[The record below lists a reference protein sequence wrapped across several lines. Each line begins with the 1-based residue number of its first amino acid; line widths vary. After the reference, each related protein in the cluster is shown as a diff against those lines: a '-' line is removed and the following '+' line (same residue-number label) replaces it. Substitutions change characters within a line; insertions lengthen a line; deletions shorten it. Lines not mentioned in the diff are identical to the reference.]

1 MSDHHAGRDEA
12 PAHDEGDDPRGARIA
27 RWIRDARAGDEA
39 ARQRLFEAGRS
50 YLAVAAG
57 FHLQPRLRAKV
68 DVSDIVQESLLD
80 AHRGFDRFAGSTAGE
95 WLAWLRRIA
104 ARNSLD
110 AAKRWRG
117 AAKRDAG
124 REVPLGGA
132 DSAAGGFEPAAH
144 ESSPSMRVLRGEEE
158 IRLAEALATLPPPQR
173 QVILLRNVERLPFEE
188 VAERMDRSAGA
199 CRMLWMRA
207 LEALRERLDAGPA
220 ED

>member
-1 MSDHHAGRDEA
+1 MSDHPAGRDDE
-12 PAHDEGDDPRGARIA
+12 PADDEVPDARGARIE
-27 RWIRDARAGDEA
+27 RWIRDARAGDDA

-80 AHRGFDRFAGSTAGE
+80 AHRGFDRFAGSTTGE
-95 WLAWLRRIA
+95 WLAWLKRIA
-104 ARNSLD
+104 ATNALD

-132 DSAAGGFEPAAH
+132 DSAVGAPEPLAMQ
-144 ESSPSMRVLRGEEE
+144 SSPSQRVIHGEEE
-158 IRLAEALATLPPPQR
+158 VLLAEALATLSPLHR
-173 QVILLRNVERLPFEE
+173 EVILLRNVERLPFEE
-188 VAERMDRSAGA
+188 VAERLGRSPGA

-207 LEALRERLDAGPA
+207 LATLRERLDPGPE

>member
-1 MSDHHAGRDEA
+1 MSDHPPGRVEA
-12 PAHDEGDDPRGARIA
+12 PADEEGDAARGARIA
-27 RWIRDARAGDEA
+27 RWLRDARAGDET

-57 FHLQPRLRAKV
+57 FHLQSRLRAKV

-104 ARNSLD
+104 ARNALD

-132 DSAAGGFEPAAH
+132 DSATGGFEPVAP
-144 ESSPSMRVLRGEEE
+144 ESSPSGRFLRGEEE
-158 IRLAEALATLPPPQR
+158 LRLAEALAALPPPQR
-173 QVILLRNVERLPFEE
+173 EVILLRNVERLPFEQ

-207 LEALRERLDAGPA
+207 LAALREHLDAGAA
-220 ED
+220 EG

>member
-1 MSDHHAGRDEA
+1 MSDHPAGRD
-12 PAHDEGDDPRGARIA
+12 DDPTPDGGEDARGARIA
-27 RWIRDARAGDEA
+27 RWIRDARAGDDA

-57 FHLQPRLRAKV
+57 FHLQARLKAKV

-80 AHRGFDRFAGSTAGE
+80 AHRGFDRFAGCTAGE

-104 ARNSLD
+104 ARNALD

-124 REVPLGGA
+124 RELPIGGA
-132 DSAAGGFEPAAH
+132 ESAAGGFEPAAV
-144 ESSPSMRVLRGEEE
+144 ESSPSQRFLRGEEE

-173 QVILLRNVERLPFEE
+173 DVILLRNVERLPFET
-188 VAERMDRSAGA
+188 VAERMGRSAGA

-207 LEALRERLDAGPA
+207 LAALRERLDAGPA
-220 ED
+220 EG